1 MTGIEIKEFI
11 EILVI
16 EQLGV
21 QYGKYFLSFSYFC
34 NLFQEPLAFNIQ
46 KYEKREKHAI
56 LF

>member
-34 NLFQEPLAFNIQ
+34 NLFQEPLAFNIE
-46 KYEKREKHAI
+46 KYEK
-56 LF
+56 